1 MRVTLTAVL
10 VTMSL
15 LASIASAQS
24 IPAAPA
30 IPSTAALPAGA
41 APSSGLLGGLS
52 SCCASCKAAFCNGPL
67 GKLLGG
73 ATAPLSAMSGGLVPS
88 TCGCCPPT
96 AAPGPAG
103 GAASGIQADQ
113 AGAKARAAAVRFLG
127 TVDCHWYPE
136 AESALIAALRADK
149 VECVRFEAAKALAR
163 GCCCTKTTI
172 EAMTICVSGSDKDGN
187 PSENSLRV
195 QLVALEGLQ
204 RCVAS
209 YRGEIDEKAQPRPE
223 QPAGANSE
231 VAQAAPV
238 DDLPE
243 MQLSAYYAKVKRAS
257 REEVLANAKQLVTK
271 MQTQKV
277 AAPDSVRVRR
287 GNIYDIWK
295 RSE

>member
-1 MRVTLTAVL
+1 MRVTLTATL
-10 VTMSL
+10 VTISL
-15 LASIASAQS
+15 LASIASAQTIPTAPA

-30 IPSTAALPAGA
+30 APPASA
-41 APSSGLLGGLS
+41 GLLGGLS
-52 SCCASCKAAFCNGPL
+52 GCCASCKAAFCNGPL
-67 GKLLGG
+67 GSLLKG
-73 ATAPLSAMSGGLVPS
+73 ATAPLSAMSGGLIPS
-88 TCGCCPPT
+88 TCSCCPATP
-96 AAPGPAG
+96 APGPAG
-103 GAASGIQADQ
+103 GAASAIQADQ

-136 AESALIAALRADK
+136 AEAALIAALRADK

-223 QPAGANSE
+223 QPASARGE
-231 VAQAAPV
+231 LAQAGPA
-238 DDLPE
+238 DDLQDV
-243 MQLSAYYAKVKRAS
+243 QLSAYYAKVKRTS
-257 REEVLANAKQLVTK
+257 HDEVLTGAKQLVAK

-277 AAPDSVRVRR
+277 AVPEGARNRP
-287 GNIYDIWK
+287 GNLYDIWK
-295 RSE
+295 QAQ

>member
-10 VTMSL
+10 VAMSL
-15 LASIASAQS
+15 LASVASAQS

-30 IPSTAALPAGA
+30 IPSAPAVPAGA

-96 AAPGPAG
+96 TAPGPAG
-103 GAASGIQADQ
+103 GAASAIQSDQ

-136 AESALIAALRADK
+136 AETALIAALRADK

-204 RCVAS
+204 RCVAT
-209 YRGEIDEKAQPRPE
+209 YRGEVDEKAQPRPE
-223 QPAGANSE
+223 QPAAANGE
-231 VAQAAPV
+231 LAQAGPV
-238 DDLPE
+238 SDLPQT
-243 MQLSAYYAKVKRAS
+243 QLSAYYAKVKAAP
-257 REEVLANAKQLVTK
+257 REDVLANAKKLVVA
-271 MQTQKV
+271 MQSREIAK
-277 AAPDSVRVRR
+277 PDTLRRR
-287 GNIYDIWK
+287 GSIYEIWK
-295 RSE
+295 QAQ